1 MAEQNAR
8 AEQGRAELRAAA
20 AMEEVERLR
29 GVVAETEGRI
39 GGTPAVAEQLDAL
52 GRQYEHLY
60 QTFQDFSGRYQQAG
74 VQADLERRQ
83 LGEKFLILESAY
95 PATEPS
101 SPNRFLLLTLGAILG
116 LALGAGVGLLAE
128 VSDTSLH
135 STSELRTSV
144 GIPVLASVPNIM
156 LESDRVARSRRV
168 LVEALAAAGV
178 VVFCLIGGVVTYLIV
193 NGGGVVEEVV
203 VEDDVP
209 IEGDTQARAAAW
221 LGRG

>member
-1 MAEQNAR
+1 
-8 AEQGRAELRAAA
+8 
-20 AMEEVERLR
+20 
-29 GVVAETEGRI
+29 
-39 GGTPAVAEQLDAL
+39 
-52 GRQYEHLY
+52 
-60 QTFQDFSGRYQQAG
+60 
-74 VQADLERRQ
+74 RRQ

-116 LALGAGVGLLAE
+116 LALGAGVSLLAE

-135 STSELRTSV
+135 STKELQTNL
-144 GIPVLASVPNIM
+144 GIPVLASVPRIM

-168 LVEALAAAGV
+168 LREGLAAAGV

-193 NGGGVVEEVV
+193 NGGGGAVEEAV
-203 VEDDVP
+203 VEDEAT

-221 LGRG
+221 LGQG